1 MQKEQVCAIAA
12 LHILERTCS
21 WKQITVLIAACLVRT
36 RATCSPVLPLDVAGI
51 YCFCNWCIM
60 GLCVELYMF
69 NLRLFSIEY
78 DELL

>member
-1 MQKEQVCAIAA
+1 MF
-12 LHILERTCS
+12 T
-21 WKQITVLIAACLVRT
+21 
-36 RATCSPVLPLDVAGI
+36 VLPLDVAGI